1 MSRFAPDPEVPPG
14 SLRRI
19 DFGRWLAVVLASLT
33 LAGCG
38 GDSNPA
44 SRGEK
49 ASDAATPSDG
59 LVIRGA
65 APRVGGPAGYV
76 GASSCRECH
85 TNEFTTWHASFH
97 RTMTQPVNASTVVA
111 DFQGVVLEA
120 GGERFTLSR
129 NGDEHWVAIE
139 DLEELASVP
148 AGKPPPPPV
157 RVRLALVTGAHHMQ
171 VFWLPAGYGN
181 AQVGFPFT
189 WLVEERRWA
198 PRHAVFIRDPRAP
211 APVETW
217 NMSCIRCHVT
227 AGQPRPRP
235 EQERFETQIGD
246 FGISCEACHGPG
258 ERHVTVMREW
268 VEARGR
274 RPAPPT
280 PPETFIVQ
288 PQDLDHDRQ
297 SQVCGQCHGMK
308 WFDRHEGWAEEGFRY
323 RPGDDL
329 EATTPIIRPA
339 RLADQ
344 PWLGEAIRRHPTL
357 LQEFFWSD
365 GMIRVAGREY
375 NGLLETACFQRG
387 ELSCLSCHAMHDYRA
402 PADQLRR
409 VAEGDTACVQ
419 CHAADTYQSPGHT
432 HHRPG
437 TAGALCYNCHMPHT
451 TYGLLK
457 GIRQH
462 QIDSPRV
469 DVTVATGR
477 PNACNLC
484 HLDRP
489 LAWTGHYLR
498 EWYGQSATGPGPAA
512 EDARSTERSAAV
524 EGLLTG
530 DAGQRALLAW
540 HLGWEPA
547 REASGED
554 WQAAFLARLLDDPY
568 PAVRYIAHQSLRRQA
583 GFADFEYDFV
593 GDPAQR
599 RAAVERA
606 WAGARTSPMSDEA
619 RRKALL
625 QRVEG
630 GPDREAVEAMEAR
643 RDERPVH
650 LRE

>member
-1 MSRFAPDPEVPPG
+1 MARSFSSRDVPATL
-14 SLRRI
+14 LRRI
-19 DFGRWLAVVLASLT
+19 QAALGFAVGLGLLT

-38 GDSNPA
+38 QSPETAGAPEEGI
-44 SRGEK
+44 R
-49 ASDAATPSDG
+49 AATPADP
-59 LVIRGA
+59 LVVLGA
-65 APRVGGPAGYV
+65 APVVGGPAGYV

-85 TNEFTTWHASFH
+85 TNEFTSWHASFH
-97 RTMTQPVNASTVVA
+97 RTMTQPATASTVVA

-139 DLEELASVP
+139 DLEELAAVP
-148 AGKPPPPPV
+148 AGQAPPPPV

-198 PRHAVFIRDPRAP
+198 PRQAVFIRDPQAP

-217 NMSCIRCHVT
+217 NMTCIRCHVT

-235 EQERFETQIGD
+235 EQERFETRLGD

-258 ERHVTVMREW
+258 ERHVAAMREL
-268 VEARGR
+268 VEVRRR
-274 RPAPPT
+274 RPATPN
-280 PPETFIVQ
+280 PPEMFIVQ
-288 PQDLDHDRQ
+288 PEDLDHGRR

-339 RLADQ
+339 HLADQ

-357 LQEFFWSD
+357 LEEFFWSD

-375 NGLLETACFQRG
+375 NGLLETACHQRG

-409 VAEGDTACVQ
+409 VGESDAACLQ
-419 CHAADTYQSPGHT
+419 CHAPATYQSEGHT

-437 TAGALCYNCHMPHT
+437 SAGSLCYNCHMPHT

-489 LAWTGHYLR
+489 LAWSGRYLR
-498 EWYGQSATGPGPAA
+498 EWYGQPATEPVPAEAGSGSA
-512 EDARSTERSAAV
+512 DLSAAV
-524 EGLLTG
+524 EWLLTG

-540 HLGWEPA
+540 HFGWEPA
-547 REASGED
+547 REASGGD
-554 WQAAFLARLLDDPY
+554 WQAGFLARLLDDPY

-583 GFADFEYDFV
+583 GFGDFAYDFV
-593 GDPAQR
+593 GDPAGR
-599 RAAVERA
+599 RAAMERA
-606 WAGARTSPMSDEA
+606 WNRARTGPVRDEA
-619 RRKALL
+619 RRKALV
-625 QRVEG
+625 QTVEG
-630 GPDREAVEAMEAR
+630 GPDRAAMEALQAR
-643 RDERPVH
+643 RNERPVH